1 MSNHFQVNPGLLLHS
16 LVLKNLSKS
25 DGGWTLIV
33 QENDHYIKI
42 NEILGELSGD
52 TMISS
57 DVKISPLL

>member
-1 MSNHFQVNPGLLLHS
+1 M
-16 LVLKNLSKS
+16 
-25 DGGWTLIV
+25 IV
-33 QENDHYIKI
+33 QENDQYINI

>member
-25 DGGWTLIV
+25 DGCGTLIV
-33 QENDHYIKI
+33 EENDHYINT
-42 NEILGELSGD
+42 NEIRSELSGD

-57 DVKISPLL
+57 DVKTSPLL